1 MEVLAKLGV
10 DWKLLL
16 AQAVNF
22 AVLFWVLRR
31 FAYQPMLDFLE
42 QRSARIE
49 QGLKDAEAAQAKLR
63 EMETKEQA
71 VLTEARSEAKNIIAL
86 AEGSAKKRDAEHMV
100 ATEAKVQ
107 RLLAEAQTKIQ
118 EEKDKVMGE
127 AKTEIG
133 ELVLLSVEK
142 ILREIISKFQFLIS
156 KQFPMSQFQN

>member
-22 AVLFWVLRR
+22 AVLLWVLRR
-31 FAYQPMLDFLE
+31 FAYRPMLDFLE
-42 QRSARIE
+42 QRTTRIE
-49 QGLKDAEAAQAKLR
+49 QGLKDAEAAQVKLR

-71 VLTEARSEAKNIIAL
+71 VLTEARAEAKNIIAV
-86 AEGSAKKRDAEHMV
+86 AEGSAKKRDAEHMM
-100 ATEAKVQ
+100 ATEERVK

-118 EEKDKVMGE
+118 EEKDKVMSE
-127 AKTEIG
+127 AKAEIG

-142 ILREIISKFQFLIS
+142 ILREKLDATKDKELLEKMIK
-156 KQFPMSQFQN
+156 